1 MTYPTAPSARS
12 VRPHPPSYQL
22 DPTLLDVVFS
32 ALVGPFP
39 TASWLYYKLVDN
51 YPYTV

>member
-1 MTYPTAPSARS
+1 MPYPTALTACI
-12 VRPHPPSYQL
+12 VRPHPPNYQL
-22 DPTLLDVVFS
+22 DPTLLVVGFS

-39 TASWLYYKLVDN
+39 TASWLYYELADN